1 MLTQSPIPRV
11 LRRVGGIC
19 AVRLSISKDGHANQ
33 LVRAPIGLEDV
44 AADGAARVGLAFAL
58 PLLQQRHQLRLRA
71 WLGAHAVDRPVT
83 VGHVYSLPRMPCADA
98 ALKPGWVLPS
108 TIARAAVR
116 TDFSSPNV
124 TIDARG
130 GSPSLGTGVARAP

>member
-19 AVRLSISKDGHANQ
+19 AVRLSISKDGHADQ
-33 LVRAPIGLEDV
+33 LARAPIGLEEV
-44 AADGAARVGLAFAL
+44 AADGAARVGLAFPL

-83 VGHVYSLPRMPCADA
+83 VGHIDTLQRMPGADA
-98 ALKPGWVLPS
+98 ALKPGWVVRS
-108 TIARAAVR
+108 SIAEG
-116 TDFSSPNV
+116 
-124 TIDARG
+124 G
-130 GSPSLGTGVARAP
+130 GSEQITPPRTSR